1 MKKTLVIFVIFAVLM
16 GGLVL
21 LKDRARV
28 NEEKAEQTVVASSR
42 MKFDFEPFSVTT
54 CTVRAGKE
62 TFELKK
68 EEGQWKVVNRF
79 GGINA
84 DAAVFLDFLTS
95 LKNITT
101 DERSNDPALFKSYA
115 LSDEEAIEVVIG
127 TEKGTVEDLLLGFK
141 ATDKGSNFIRRK
153 GSAKVYAVTE
163 DILRYFGFG
172 KDVVEKKFD
181 LDKWLDK
188 RVLNVAVDTIE
199 GLNVTEGGKIYADV
213 LKDAT
218 GAWQFQ
224 SAYAYPIDVEKVK
237 NYIQMINGQRGVAIV
252 GADAVK
258 WAPEDWTLTLRR
270 KDAAPIVLR
279 RKYNDKGEFF
289 IREGEK
295 PYAIRVA
302 VYHFS
307 NLDRNDGGFFGDDLF
322 HIDETKVSEVRFN
335 VPGLKKKET
344 LTLKA
349 GAASWTTAKGVSFDA
364 EKVKN
369 LIQAVKSMR
378 LATSPVAFRKSS
390 EFLTISITSAL
401 PGRVEVKVLQ
411 PVQGANGVACYPV
424 LIDKVAGNYCLED
437 STVRQFSGAV
447 EALYSK

>member
-1 MKKTLVIFVIFAVLM
+1 MRKTLVIFVIFAVLM

-21 LKDRARV
+21 LKERARV
-28 NEEKAEQTVVASSR
+28 KEQKVEETVVVSSR
-42 MKFDFEPFSVTT
+42 MKFDFEPFSVTM

-68 EEGQWKVVNRF
+68 DEGQWKLVNRF

-101 DERSNDPALFKSYA
+101 DERSNDPSLFKSYA
-115 LSDEEAIEVVIG
+115 LTDEEAIEVVIG
-127 TEKGTVEDLLLGFK
+127 TEKGMIEDLLLGFK

-172 KDVVEKKFD
+172 KDVAEKKFD

-188 RVLNVAVDTIE
+188 RVLNVGADAVE
-199 GLNVTEGGKIYADV
+199 GLNITEGGKIYADV
-213 LKDAT
+213 LKDAK
-218 GAWQFQ
+218 GVWKFQ
-224 SAYAYPIDVEKVK
+224 SNYAYPIDGEKVK
-237 NYIQMINGQRGVAIV
+237 NYIQMISGQRGVAIV
-252 GADAVK
+252 PADIVK
-258 WAPEDWTLTLRR
+258 WTPEDWTLTLRR
-270 KDAAPIVLR
+270 KDAAPVVLR
-279 RKYNDKGEFF
+279 RKYSDKGEFF

-307 NLDRNDGGFFGDDLF
+307 NLDRNDGGFFADDLF
-322 HIDETKVSEVRFN
+322 HIDETKVSEVRFS

-344 LTLKA
+344 LMQKA
-349 GAASWTTAKGVSFDA
+349 GATSWVTAKGVSFDV
-364 EKVKN
+364 EKVKA
-369 LIQAVKSMR
+369 LIQAVKGMR
-378 LATSPVAFRKSS
+378 LTTSPVAFRKTS
-390 EFLTISITSAL
+390 EFLTISITSTL
-401 PGRVEVKVLQ
+401 PGRVEVKVFQ
-411 PVQGANGVACYPV
+411 PQQGANGVACYPV
-424 LIDKVAGNYCLED
+424 LVDKVTGNYCLED

-447 EALYSK
+447 EALYQK